1 MLTLVQAVNDYLPS
15 TIQDES
21 PILLSSIISP
31 AFKKKTNQSSNY
43 FRNPCVLIRK
53 RAQSSPLSW
62 IPKADIHDEV
72 LHFWG
77 KKGVEVFVF
86 HLHLTRSTSGLVLE
100 EEVITNPSLPASLD
114 MDEQTK
120 QFLPQSSST
129 LEILCWNT
137 TSVNHRGKSRPSWF
151 YRLFFQNRYC
161 VALQKIRSEAAGVPS
176 FSRTCFLLENFT

>member
-1 MLTLVQAVNDYLPS
+1 MRARSSSAVSYPRLLRRRLTS
-15 TIQDES
+15 H
-21 PILLSSIISP
+21 PILFGTHVCSS
-31 AFKKKTNQSSNY
+31 QSGHSLLR
-43 FRNPCVLIRK
+43 FHE
-53 RAQSSPLSW
+53 S
-62 IPKADIHDEV
+62 PKADMHDEV